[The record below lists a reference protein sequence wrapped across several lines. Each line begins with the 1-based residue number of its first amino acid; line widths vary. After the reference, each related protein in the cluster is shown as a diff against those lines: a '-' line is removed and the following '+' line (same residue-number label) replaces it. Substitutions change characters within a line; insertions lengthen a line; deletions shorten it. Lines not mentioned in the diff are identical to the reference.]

1 MADSQ
6 KYKPRNKQRGG
17 ERDYYRLL
25 NVSPHASQR
34 EIRNA
39 FRNLIKESHPDL
51 QGVHGASHERLRRL
65 INAYHTLSNPNLR
78 REYNLSQAIATSA
91 RPPFNFRNFLLR
103 RTSDWHSQARL
114 IFYDLLHDNSQSAL
128 TLYKRYFN
136 QQRDLKKYMS
146 RDDYMDCAF
155 LLAEAYESQGDYR
168 PSWRLL
174 IDIANLELAKPY
186 FKHFFVEIQEGLQR
200 LLHKRL
206 KKRDNPH
213 LLHQD
218 LRVLLR
224 LNLFRRGSKHWKS
237 LITRFERYTSAPP
250 RAAWLLML
258 MLSLFVAFPLP
269 SQVLDSPAAIVRLHE
284 TVNIS
289 RNELQRSARLVER
302 QLGSSLTLE
311 QRRSLLDAE
320 ISSELIRQ
328 DAESQNIRVT
338 DSEIEASINRQRQS
352 LAPNATESQFRSVLE
367 QQTGISWQ
375 AYRDQIKRRLM
386 QEKYIFRVK
395 QDKFAAI
402 RPPIR
407 SEIEKFYD
415 ENATRFTNPAIVQ
428 IEFLLVDIQNIS
440 DGDRSKRRALAQRLY
455 RQATASVSAF
465 EKARRD
471 ALDDAN
477 YSARQLLI
485 LRDNR
490 PQQQRFGESFIE
502 AVFAIGDNQFA
513 PRLLESKVG
522 FHVVR
527 VVERRAPKVLQL
539 DDPVLP
545 GQNITV
551 ADQISNL
558 LLSQT
563 QQEVFTDAI
572 KEITEDLRRRA
583 DVRIF
588 DQALEW

>member
-1 MADSQ
+1 MVDSQ
-6 KYKPRNKQRGG
+6 RGHNRHG
-17 ERDYYRLL
+17 NEHDYYCLL
-25 NVSPHASQR
+25 NVPPNASQR

-39 FRNLIKESHPDL
+39 FRNLVKESHPDL
-51 QGVHGASHERLRRL
+51 QGPDGASHERLRRL
-65 INAYHTLSNPNLR
+65 INAYHTLSNPDLR
-78 REYNLSQAIATSA
+78 HEYNLSRSIASST
-91 RPPFNFRNFLLR
+91 RPPFNFRSFLLR
-103 RTSDWHSQARL
+103 RTNDWHAQARL
-114 IFYDLLHDNSQSAL
+114 IFYDLLHENIQSAL

-136 QQRDLKKYMS
+136 QHRDLKKYMS

-155 LLAEAYESQGDYR
+155 LLAEAFESQKDYHT
-168 PSWRLL
+168 SWQLL

-186 FKHFFVEIQEGLQR
+186 FKHFFIEVQKGLHR

-206 KKRDNPH
+206 KKRDNPQ

-218 LRVLLR
+218 LRTLR
-224 LNLFRRGSKHWKS
+224 HLNLFNKGGKHWKS
-237 LITRFERYTSAPP
+237 LINRYERRFSTLP
-250 RAAWLLML
+250 RVALLVML
-258 MLSLFVAFPLP
+258 ALLLLVAYPLS

-289 RNELQRSARLVER
+289 RNELRSSARLLER

-311 QRRSLLDAE
+311 QRRNLLDAE

-328 DAESQNIRVT
+328 DAEDQNIRVIDT
-338 DSEIEASINRQRQS
+338 EIEASINRQRQS
-352 LAPNATESQFRSVLE
+352 LAPNVTESQFREALE

-375 AYRDQIKRRLM
+375 AYRDQVERRLM
-386 QEKYIFRVK
+386 QEKYIFRLK

-402 RPPIR
+402 RPPNR
-407 SEIEKFYD
+407 NEIEKFYD
-415 ENATRFTNPAIVQ
+415 ENATRFTNPAIMQ
-428 IEFLLVDIQNIS
+428 IEFLLVDTQNVP
-440 DGDRSKRRALAQRLY
+440 DRDREERRAMAQRLY
-455 RQATASVSAF
+455 RQATASPSTF

-471 ALDDAN
+471 ALDDAS
-477 YSARQLLI
+477 YSTGQLLL

-513 PRLLESKVG
+513 SRLLESKVG

-527 VVERRAPKVLQL
+527 VVEKRAPKVLRL
-539 DDPVLP
+539 DDPILP

-551 ADQISNL
+551 ADQIGNL

-563 QQEVFTDAI
+563 QQEVFTEAVQ
-572 KEITEDLRRRA
+572 EITEDLRRRA

-588 DQALEW
+588 DKALEW